1 MIKYALGS
9 ALLALS
15 LQTFAAPAT
24 KEQPVAADAP
34 ADSVE
39 TAYITDRI
47 YAPVRLEASEK
58 AKLLH
63 DGLVS
68 GTPVTVL
75 ERNEK
80 TGYAKIKTASG
91 LEGWVRV
98 QYLNRE
104 AAAPVLLEQA
114 NAQLAQLQLEKKA
127 LEDELIAIKQISA
140 SQIDA
145 HQRNVDL
152 VKQNQ
157 LLISEKEVLL
167 ADNARLKDRTQQRW
181 FLYGGLLLGLGALIC
196 AACIALGKKRRSD
209 GWA

>member
-1 MIKYALGS
+1 MIKR
-9 ALLALS
+9 ALLATCLIAS
-15 LQTFAAPAT
+15 SHVVAVPNNTAAAT
-24 KEQPVAADAP
+24 TEVAPVTN
-34 ADSVE
+34 
-39 TAYITDRI
+39 TAYITDRV
-47 YAPVRLEASEK
+47 YAPVRADASDK

-68 GTPVTVL
+68 GTEVIIL
-75 ERNEK
+75 EQNEK
-80 TGYAKIKTASG
+80 TGHTKIKTTAG
-91 LEGWVRV
+91 LEGWVRA

-104 AAAPVLLEQA
+104 PAAPVLLEQA
-114 NAQLAQLQLEKKA
+114 NAQLAKLQTENKA

-167 ADNARLKDRTQQRW
+167 ADNARLKDRNQQRW
-181 FLYGGLLLGLGALIC
+181 FLYGGLLLALGALLC
-196 AACIALGKKRRSD
+196 AACLALGKKRRND